1 MSCLPSR
8 RGLGGCPP
16 CPPARIDPSPMRRI
30 ATSVTSAVDRLPK
43 QRRARWCVG
52 RWQLHLRCERGIDQ
66 CTAGR
71 AATSVP
77 FRITSARVP
86 PAPAR
91 VPSKFENKRTASGD
105 FIAKSKTRIAKAGL
119 PAGPAA
125 EGWAAPARGSRDR
138 PGMFAVRHV
147 SPEIPEKNF

>member
-1 MSCLPSR
+1 MRAVSARVR
-8 RGLGGCPP
+8 RVPP

-125 EGWAAPARGSRDR
+125 EGWAAPACGEPR
-138 PGMFAVRHV
+138 PARHV
-147 SPEIPEKNF
+147 RGATRLSRNSGKNF